1 MLLLTKLLPYK
12 FYRSNTKITAPYDT
26 SNTLKNSLISVIAP
40 SIKTELEFISE
51 EHLRFMNLSKI
62 FQEKQTYYK
71 YFNHPITKVI
81 NSDDELSLEYI
92 AQNFQNNDNLMS
104 IDGIIRPLDKNKTD
118 LLKRFNVLYETN
130 HVLYNII
137 NNEKDKRMATLLRE
151 DVFLFFDTYYQKKI
165 MSTDIEK
172 LPTDVPKNNKKEKN
186 ISKILDYPIKTIF
199 IPVNKWLDISEYTN
213 PKTFNKNNKNL
224 ISLIYQKLLLEPD
237 EFNRIF
243 KGYRVVFSNMNEFII
258 FDPSVEAK
266 KPLSEI
272 FKSFLRLCRSTSQ
285 SISTETSDIDT
296 SKDLEEAEKL
306 SEKEIVAAKIITNS
320 KVNMDNLSDTKK
332 EEIKKLVVD
341 QVDKGIEDTSDIE
354 KELKS
359 VKSDDHADILLN
371 AKLAGMSIGNYQ
383 RNEMLK
389 QKYKTIKYKDK
400 SVEELISE
408 PLDITIEK
416 METGVNTINDSFKQI
431 NAVDFSKS
439 YNEKLSDRD
448 ILKILMHFSTC
459 KPALYLISDPKI
471 EDVSDTLNRLYK
483 FTVEFEDENRKRH
496 KFSFLMPKFYKD
508 KYLFFNE
515 SKWDITNQKFPYP
528 STKIKSN
535 EVQVCGN
542 YNKIFMTRNGQN
554 ISPRLTQLKRLLLS
568 PKTPTQIKVFVGN
581 VTQYNKGIMETIEY
595 GELGKEISRINIG
608 NTFIYLNSRDA
619 SIIIKK
625 YKPEY
630 IPVAINNKTKTSYYL
645 DPTSNVVY
653 DGKDNSY
660 GELSE
665 FIISLIAD
673 FDPTLKDE
681 FDKLP
686 ISSKYSY
693 SEVTIMGKHIPLIL
707 VLAASNPELHLKGI
721 LEQSKIPYD
730 ISEKRINVDKSMKG
744 VIQFSDCYL
753 IYDRYP
759 YENALLLNGLAVVN
773 TKEYTFNEMMNR
785 DTYVDIFD
793 TLYNS
798 RTLID
803 GLENFYYLFIDPITE
818 EICEKLD
825 IPSDYNNLLLYS
837 SGLLADSTYD
847 IESSYRNCRIRSNEI
862 VNVYL
867 YQALCD
873 AYKNYKIG
881 RSPKF
886 SIAENAVLKLLISS
900 PIVDP
905 HTQLNIVK
913 NVENDLSIKMSGP
926 VGLNLDEAYTLE
938 KRAFSDSMKGIVGMN
953 TTPSGEVGVTR
964 HMTLNR
970 NILDARGFIEVDKA
984 KYDATELLTPGELMN
999 TFVVESA
1006 DAERAA
1012 MAISQTKHQL
1022 QAKDPS
1028 PSLINYDMP
1037 RLLPKLASDFAF
1049 TAQEDGEVL
1058 DIEENIMIIKYSSG
1072 KIEDIDLN
1080 VTVDKNSDGGFYLT
1094 NQMITKLKKGNK
1106 FKKNDILSYNPSQ
1119 ITDKDIYGDVCAT
1132 EGVLARVAIISSG
1145 EVYEDSTKVSAK
1157 FADRLSSKI
1166 STVKN
1171 ITLTKYS
1178 NIRFMAKKGDVL
1190 EANDPIL
1197 LFDDTQDEFTSSMLA
1212 AMAEE
1217 VEDTDDILAT
1227 GAPILSKTGGTIT
1240 DIKIYYTV
1248 PLNELSPS
1256 LQKIIKKYTSDVSK
1270 KEKFISKYMD
1280 IRDSNTILTPTTEVK
1295 PDVSGKVKG
1304 IPIGE
1309 GVIIQFAIEYL
1320 DVYGVGDKITNYGA
1334 VKGINCDVIPL
1345 GLEGWTESNPDRPI
1359 DSFIAQIGLYRRMT
1373 LDVVKVGFLTK
1384 ILIEKKRIMKT
1395 KYHDRVK
1402 KELK

>member
-1 MLLLTKLLPYK
+1 MLFLSKLLPYK
-12 FYRSNTKITAPYDT
+12 FYRAGVPVHAPYDT
-26 SNTLKNSLISVIAP
+26 SNTLKNSMVAVVAP

-51 EHLRFMNLSKI
+51 EYFVFKNLAKI
-62 FQEKQTYYK
+62 YQEKHSHYQ
-71 YFNHPITKVI
+71 YFNHAKTKVT
-81 NSDDELSLEYI
+81 NDDVELSLEYI
-92 AQNFQNNDNLMS
+92 SENFKGNSNLEN
-104 IDGIIRPLDKNKTD
+104 INAVIRPLENAKTD
-118 LLKRFNVLYETN
+118 NLKRFNLLYESN
-130 HVLYNII
+130 HILYNIL
-137 NNEKDKRMATLLRE
+137 NNEKDKRLAHLLGN
-151 DVFLFFDTYYQKKI
+151 DVFSYFDTYFQRKI
-165 MSTDIEK
+165 TPS
-172 LPTDVPKNNKKEKN
+172 LN
-186 ISKILDYPIKTIF
+186 YPIKTIF
-199 IPVNKWLDISEYTN
+199 IPVNKWLDIDDYTE
-213 PKTFNKNNKNL
+213 PRTFNKTNRNL
-224 ISLIYQKLLLEPD
+224 ISLIYQKMLTSPET
-237 EFNRIF
+237 FNKTF
-243 KGYRVVFSNMNEFII
+243 KGYKVVFTHMNEFII
-258 FDPSVEAK
+258 FDPSVETKDSLAD
-266 KPLSEI
+266 I
-272 FKSFLRLCRSTSQ
+272 FKQFLKKCRSTPA

-296 SKDLEEAEKL
+296 AEELAVAEEL
-306 SEKEIVAAKIITNS
+306 SNKEIKAATIISNS
-320 KVNMDNLSDTKK
+320 KLNMDNLSSDKK
-332 EEIKKLVVD
+332 EKITNMVID
-341 QVDKGIEDTSDIE
+341 QIDKGLDDDTEITKD
-354 KELKS
+354 LKTI
-359 VKSDDHADILLN
+359 KSDDQADVLLN
-371 AKLAGMSIGNYQ
+371 ARLAGLTVANYQ

-389 QKYKTIKYKDK
+389 NKYQTIKYKDRFA
-400 SVEELISE
+400 EEILHEEVDISI
-408 PLDITIEK
+408 PKT
-416 METGVNTINDSFKQI
+416 ETSVNTINDSLKQI
-431 NAVDFSKS
+431 TANDFAKA
-439 YNEKLSDRD
+439 YNDKLSDRD
-448 ILKILMHFSTC
+448 TLKILMHFATC

-471 EDVSDTLNRLYK
+471 EDVSDTINRLYR
-483 FTVEFEDENRKRH
+483 FTVEFEDEKRKRH

-515 SKWDITNQKFPYP
+515 SKWDITHQKFPFP

-554 ISPRLTQLKRLLLS
+554 ISPRLTQLKKILLN
-568 PKTPTQIKVFVGN
+568 PKTSSQVKVFPGN
-581 VTQYNKGIMETIEY
+581 VTQYNKAVMETIEY

-608 NTFIYLNSRDA
+608 DTYIYLNSKDA
-619 SIIIKK
+619 AIIIKN
-625 YKPEY
+625 YKPGC
-630 IPVAINNKTKTSYYL
+630 IPVAINNKRKITYHL
-645 DPTSNVVY
+645 DPTSNIVY
-653 DGKDNSY
+653 DEKDNSY

-665 FIISLIAD
+665 FIISLIGE
-673 FDPTLKDE
+673 FDAKLKDE

-707 VLAASNPELHLKGI
+707 VLAASNPDLHLKGI
-721 LEQSKIPYD
+721 LDQSKISYE
-730 ISEKRINVDKSMKG
+730 ISEKRVNVDKSVKG

-759 YENALLLNGLAVVN
+759 YENALLLNGLSVAN
-773 TKEYTFNEMMNR
+773 TREYTFNEMMSR
-785 DTYVDIFD
+785 DTYIDIFD
-793 TLYNS
+793 TLYGS

-818 EICEKLD
+818 EICEKLE
-825 IPSDYNNLLLYS
+825 IPSTYNNLLMYS

-886 SIAENAVLKLLISS
+886 SIAENAVLKLLIASN
-900 PIVDP
+900 IVDP

-913 NVENDLSIKMSGP
+913 NVENDLAIKMSGP

-964 HMTLNR
+964 HLTLNR
-970 NILDARGFIEVDKA
+970 NIIDARGFIEIEK
-984 KYDATELLTPGELMN
+984 KEYDGTELLTPGELMN
-999 TFVVESA
+999 TFVTESA

-1022 QAKDPS
+1022 QTKDPS
-1028 PSLINYDMP
+1028 VSLINYDMP
-1037 RLLPKLASDFAF
+1037 RVLPKLASDFAF

-1058 DIEENIMIIKYSSG
+1058 DMNDDTMIIKYKSG
-1072 KIEDIDLN
+1072 KIEDIDLS

-1094 NQMITKLKKGNK
+1094 NQMVTKLRKGSK
-1106 FKKNDILSYNPSQ
+1106 FKKSDVLSYNPKQ
-1119 ITDKDIYGDVCAT
+1119 IIDKDIYGDVCAT

-1157 FADRLSSKI
+1157 FADRLSSGI

-1178 NIRFMAKKGDVL
+1178 NIRFIAKKGDVL

-1217 VEDTDDILAT
+1217 AGDSDDILAT

-1240 DIKIYYTV
+1240 DIRIYYTV

-1256 LQKIIKKYTSDVSK
+1256 LQKIVKAYTTEVSK
-1270 KEKFISKYMD
+1270 KEKFIAKYMD
-1280 IRDSNTILTPTTEVK
+1280 VKDANTILAPTNEVK
-1295 PDVSGKVKG
+1295 PDASGKVKG
-1304 IPIGE
+1304 IQIGE

-1320 DVYGVGDKITNYGA
+1320 DVYGVGDKLTNYGA
-1334 VKGINCDVIPL
+1334 VKGIDCDVIPL

-1359 DSFIAQIGLYRRMT
+1359 DSYIAQIGLYRRMT
-1373 LDVVKVGFLTK
+1373 LDVIKVGFLSK
-1384 ILIEKKRIMKT
+1384 ILIEKKRIMKS
-1395 KYHDRVK
+1395 KYHDK
-1402 KELK
+1402 IKNELK